1 MDNLTFIKI
10 GGEYRPV
17 SYNFN
22 VVKDVQKELNTS
34 DYREKMAD
42 ALQQKLDEV
51 GAESVEELSEE
62 QKEDLVAT
70 QGGTDFVLY
79 QWFYCLKE
87 GHRKAGKDFTTD
99 KVEVSYDPKADE
111 MSEEVVGEKE
121 ITPED
126 VGDWLSD
133 LDEEEADKFNE
144 YINEREVSDR
154 QKKA

>member
-10 GGEYRPV
+10 GGKHRPV

-22 VVKDVQKELNTS
+22 VVKNIQEELNTS
-34 DYREKMAD
+34 EYREKMAS
-42 ALQQKLDEV
+42 ALQEKLQEV

-62 QKEDLVAT
+62 DKEDLVAS

-79 QWFYCLKE
+79 QWFYCLEE
-87 GHRKAGKDFTTD
+87 GHRRAGKDFTAEE
-99 KVEVSYDPKADE
+99 VEVTYDPEADE

-126 VGDWLSD
+126 VGAWLSD
-133 LDEEEADKFNE
+133 LEETEAEKFNE